1 MHRPLVENGA
11 ACCTVDLFC
20 QNAMARVKTPHSSGR
35 LVRSITNFLMF
46 DPATVLLTK
55 HKDVYLLLGGKVLL
69 FLQDVET
76 LLEEY

>member
-11 ACCTVDLFC
+11 ACRIVGLFC
-20 QNAMARVKTPHSSGR
+20 QNAIARVKTLYSSVC
-35 LVRSITNFLMF
+35 LVRSISNFLMF
-46 DPATVLLTK
+46 DAVNVLLMK

>member
-1 MHRPLVENGA
+1 MENSATCRIVG
-11 ACCTVDLFC
+11 LFC
-20 QNAMARVKTPHSSGR
+20 QNALARVKTLYSSVC
-35 LVRSITNFLMF
+35 LVRSISIY
-46 DPATVLLTK
+46 DPATVLLIK